1 MKQSMK
7 GGRGGFGGAGFSY
20 LGYEPTR
27 DGNKLLNDEGAAL
40 MLKVHFGQCQ
50 FRCEAPLTN
59 TRGLPSN
66 LGVTQNETKNGS
78 FGRTDN

>member
-50 FRCEAPLTN
+50 F
-59 TRGLPSN
+59 
-66 LGVTQNETKNGS
+66 
-78 FGRTDN
+78 